1 VEPHLEIA
9 QQQIGDVT
17 VFRLKGRVLVG
28 DSSHQLHDAIRDAL
42 GKGARK
48 LLLELVAV
56 SYIDSVGVGEL
67 VSSYAAAHR
76 AGGELKLSNLTKR
89 VEALVQL
96 TRLNSI
102 IDTHPDEA
110 SALRAFANSSA
121 AAQ

>member
-1 VEPHLEIA
+1 MSGL
-9 QQQIGDVT
+9 QIQRADVGDVV

-28 DSSHQLHDAIRDAL
+28 ESSHQLHEVVRDAL
-42 GKGARK
+42 TKGARK

-89 VEALVQL
+89 VQALVQL

-110 SALRAFANSSA
+110 SALAAFANKA
-121 AAQ
+121 AASTK

>member
-1 VEPHLEIA
+1 MSGL
-9 QQQIGDVT
+9 QIQRIDVGDVA

-28 DSSHQLHDAIRDAL
+28 ESSHQLHDAVRDAI

-110 SALRAFANSSA
+110 SALAAFSKSSA